1 MSLPNGQENWH
12 AQITDSARRMKVLVV
27 YCHPVE
33 TSYNAAIHKVAVE
46 TLKRAGHEVED
57 LDLYAEGFN
66 PVISREERL
75 VYHDLTKNQRGVE
88 KYVAQLRRAEA
99 LVFVYPTWT
108 YGFPAMLKGWFDRVM
123 LPGVSFKLGEDGVA
137 RPNLQH
143 IKQIVGIS
151 TYGRPWWVA
160 TFLMGNPP
168 RKNITRYFKLVTAAR
183 ARTRFIAHYD
193 MNRSTD
199 ASRAAF
205 LQKVERTLGALS

>member
-1 MSLPNGQENWH
+1 M
-12 AQITDSARRMKVLVV
+12 RVLVV

-33 TSYNAAIHKVAVE
+33 TSYNAEIHRVAVD

-57 LDLYAEGFN
+57 LDLYAEGFD
-66 PVISREERL
+66 PVLSRAERL
-75 VYHDLTKNQRGVE
+75 DYHDLTKNSALVG
-88 KYVAQLRRAEA
+88 KYVAQLLRTEA

-108 YGFPAMLKGWFDRVM
+108 YGLPAMLKGWFDRVM
-123 LPGVSFKLGEDGVA
+123 LPGVSFRLGEDGIA

-143 IKQIVGIS
+143 IKRVVGIS

-168 RKNITRYFKLVTAAR
+168 RKNIVRYFRLVTGGR
-183 ARTRFIAHYD
+183 ARTKFIAHYD

-199 ASRAAF
+199 RTRADF
-205 LQKVERTLGALS
+205 LKKVERTMAGLE

>member
-1 MSLPNGQENWH
+1 
-12 AQITDSARRMKVLVV
+12 MKVLVV

-33 TSYNAAIHKVAVE
+33 TSYNAEIHRVAVDA
-46 TLKRAGHEVED
+46 LKRAGHEVED
-57 LDLYAEGFN
+57 LDLYAEDFN
-66 PVISREERL
+66 PVLSRAERL
-75 VYHDLTKNQRGVE
+75 DYHDLTKNSALVG

-108 YGFPAMLKGWFDRVM
+108 YGLPAMLKGWFDRVM
-123 LPGVSFKLGEDGVA
+123 LPGVSFRLGEDGIA

-143 IKQIVGIS
+143 IRRVVGIS

-168 RKNITRYFKLVTAAR
+168 RKNIVRYFRLVTGGR
-183 ARTRFIAHYD
+183 ARTKFIAHYD

-199 ASRAAF
+199 RTRADF
-205 LQKVERTLGALS
+205 LAKVERTMAGLE

>member
-1 MSLPNGQENWH
+1 
-12 AQITDSARRMKVLVV
+12 MKVLVV

-33 TSYNAAIHKVAVE
+33 TSYNAEIHRVAVD

-57 LDLYAEGFN
+57 LDLYAEDFN
-66 PVISREERL
+66 PVLSRAERL
-75 VYHDLTKNQRGVE
+75 DYHDLTKNGALVG
-88 KYVAQLRRAEA
+88 KYVDQLRRAEA

-108 YGFPAMLKGWFDRVM
+108 YGLPAMLKGWFDRVM
-123 LPGVSFKLGEDGVA
+123 LPGVSFRLGEDGVA

-143 IKQIVGIS
+143 IRRVVGIS

-168 RKNITRYFKLVTAAR
+168 RKNIVRYFRLVTGGR
-183 ARTRFIAHYD
+183 ARTKFIAHYD

-199 ASRAAF
+199 RTRADF
-205 LQKVERTLGALS
+205 LAKVERTMAGLE